1 MRCSKW
7 SSKREVYSNTVLL
20 QETNKQKSQISN
32 LTFNVKQ
39 LEEEQMKPKVSKR
52 EIIIKAEINKIE
64 MKKTIVKINETES
77 WFFKKRAELINL

>member
-20 QETNKQKSQISN
+20 QETNKHKSQISN

>member
-1 MRCSKW
+1 
-7 SSKREVYSNTVLL
+7 
-20 QETNKQKSQISN
+20 
-32 LTFNVKQ
+32 
-39 LEEEQMKPKVSKR
+39 MKPKVSKR

>member
-39 LEEEQMKPKVSKR
+39 LEEEQTKPKVSKR